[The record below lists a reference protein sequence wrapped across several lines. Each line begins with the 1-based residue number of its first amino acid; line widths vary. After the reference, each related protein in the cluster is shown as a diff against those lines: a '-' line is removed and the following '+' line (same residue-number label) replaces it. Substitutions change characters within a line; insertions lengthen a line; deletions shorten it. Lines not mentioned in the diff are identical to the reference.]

1 MSYREFEFDRDIDAV
16 IRTWRECGWI
26 DDDKQVPS
34 LKDLFSVGEALVGT
48 IDDEAE
54 CVVHST
60 PGSIMYQDQE
70 LFLGAVTAVTT
81 SRIARKS
88 GFAREL
94 TARLLAR
101 QASAGMQ
108 VSALGM
114 FEQGFYDKVGYGTG
128 SYEHWITFDP
138 ATLKVDPSFR
148 PPKRLVPKDY
158 EAVHAAMCSRKKGH
172 GACDLAPPQILKAEL
187 NWIDNYFGLGYY
199 DGPGGSLSHFIIGS
213 ARREHGPYN
222 IHWRAYQN
230 ADQLLELLALV
241 KSLGD
246 QVNSVGMLEIGDIQ
260 LQDLLHQ
267 PFRNRRNTAKSEHEN
282 RSRAQA
288 FWQLRIL
295 DLEACLSKT
304 RLQTPP
310 VKFNLCLTDPI
321 TDSLDDGVN
330 WQGIGGDYIV
340 ELGNESHAE
349 AGSSASLPTLNA
361 SVNAFS
367 RMWFGIRPA
376 SSLAVTDNLHGPAE
390 LLKDLDESLRLPT
403 AHLGWDF

>member
-1 MSYREFEFDRDIDAV
+1 MSYREFDLDRDLKAV
-16 IRTWRECGWI
+16 DRIWRECGWI
-26 DDDKQVPS
+26 DNDKQAAF
-34 LKDLFSVGEALVGT
+34 LKDFFSVGDALVGT
-48 IDDEAE
+48 IDNEAE
-54 CVVHST
+54 CAVHST
-60 PGSIMYQDQE
+60 PGRIMYQDQE
-70 LFLGAVTAVTT
+70 LVLGAVTAVTT

-138 ATLKVDPSFR
+138 ATLNVDRTFR
-148 PPKRLVPKDY
+148 PPKRLTPDDF
-158 EAVHAAMCSRKKGH
+158 EAVHKAMCARKKGH
-172 GACDLAPPQILKAEL
+172 GGCDLDPARIVKAEL
-187 NWIDNYFGLGYY
+187 NWAENCFGFGYY
-199 DGPGGSLSHFIIGS
+199 DGPGGELSHFVFGS
-213 ARREHGPYN
+213 AKGENGPYN
-222 IHWRAYQN
+222 IHLRAYQN
-230 ADQLLELLALV
+230 SDQLLELLALI

-246 QVNSVGMLEIGDIQ
+246 QVNSIGMLEIGDIQ

-267 PFRNRRNTAKSEHEN
+267 PFRNRRSTARSEHEN
-282 RSRAQA
+282 RSRAMA
-288 FWQLRIL
+288 YWQLRIL
-295 DLEACLSKT
+295 DLAACMSKT
-304 RLQTPP
+304 NLQTPP
-310 VKFNLCLTDPI
+310 VQFNLSLTDPV
-321 TDSLDDGVN
+321 TNSLDEGVN

-340 ELGNESHAE
+340 ELGQESHAE
-349 AGSSASLPTLNA
+349 IGFSDSLPTLAA

-376 SSLAVTDNLHGPAE
+376 SSLAVTDNLQGSAE
-390 LLKDLDESLRLPT
+390 LLKSLDESLRLPT